1 MKSLFFLPLVLLLLC
16 NITSSCSSSK
26 SKEESENDSI
36 AIAKLDSLR
45 QDSLRQDSIRRR
57 DFLTPDLVFHD
68 LHGDV
73 KRCIQSSGVHS
84 ANDDH
89 VYNYN
94 DTLTYDEKGN
104 WINEPIWPN
113 WVKKYYPEIA
123 KKNRV
128 VRNHEGQIT
137 RIYCDPECDD
147 EYESFE
153 WDGEKL
159 AKKGCKYNDYGLVT
173 YSESDDDHETSF
185 QWIFYDYVIDDMGN
199 WVERKYFR
207 KDFNLN
213 YPYNIR
219 SIHKG
224 IDTREIEYFNSNG
237 GKITSLPNNDL
248 QKQALTEYREY
259 ERKKASKNEDYDDY
273 SASSSNKVTSYT
285 NQQYDE
291 SPSFRIPSDVSIYLS
306 DKTFKGENYDG
317 DRLSIK
323 IKQDCVYANGAA
335 ITAAPR
341 ISIVSPTKA
350 IIKASN
356 VYAGGSDIIFYLDS
370 NNGTLTLQSGE
381 KLYLSK

>member
-16 NITSSCSSSK
+16 NIISSCSSSK
-26 SKEESENDSI
+26 SKGDAENDSI

-45 QDSLRQDSIRRR
+45 QDSIRQDSIMRRN
-57 DFLTPDLVFHD
+57 FLTPDLAFYD

-73 KRCIQSSGVHS
+73 KECVFDHSPKEGVEFVIYRFPEKNISFNEAGEITNLKDPNDYQRDESGYIISSWKV
-84 ANDDH
+84 
-89 VYNYN
+89 NYDWDN
-94 DTLTYDEKGN
+94 ERLISFTYDLTYSS
-104 WINEPIWPN
+104 NE
-113 WVKKYYPEIA
+113 VYLKYNENGLLLSA
-123 KKNRV
+123 
-128 VRNHEGQIT
+128 
-137 RIYCDPECDD
+137 D
-147 EYESFE
+147 EYE
-153 WDGEKL
+153 
-159 AKKGCKYNDYGLVT
+159 Y
-173 YSESDDDHETSF
+173 SDDIHHHNNYIIS
-185 QWIFYDYVIDDMGN
+185 DYEVDEVGN
-199 WVERKYFR
+199 WVSRRVHKISRLTFISTGNTRTYFR
-207 KDFNLN
+207 DGFETRVIT
-213 YPYNIR
+213 Y
-219 SIHKG
+219 HK
-224 IDTREIEYFNSNG
+224 SNG

-273 SASSSNKVTSYT
+273 SASSSNKVTSYA

-341 ISIVSPTKA
+341 ISIVSPTTA

-356 VYAGGSDIIFYLDS
+356 VYAGGSDITFYLDA
-370 NNGTLTLQSGE
+370 NNGTLTLQSSGE